1 MKGWKLFVAG
11 ILLGLLLSGLFRLV
25 RIPDNAQSFTLVTTT
40 PDLTPKPSPT
50 LSQIKVHVA
59 GEVKVPGVYTLPDG
73 ATIQDA
79 IEVAQGPTQKARADL
94 LNLAAPLTD
103 GQRIYIPSA
112 EDEQSAQD
120 QHRKPGEY
128 QYCQQGRTGEPARDW
143 KRAGRGDYCLSYSKW
158 LLFSHRRLDES
169 RWHWSGDFRSLET
182 FDHYLAINA
191 KKSTTGII
199 KPWIFIKCYRM
210 IWQAP

>member
-112 EDEQSAQD
+112 EDAQSAQ
-120 QHRKPGEY
+120 ENN
-128 QYCQQGRTGEPARDW
+128 E
-143 KRAGRGDYCLSYSKW
+143 
-158 LLFSHRRLDES
+158 
-169 RWHWSGDFRSLET
+169 RSLEINIGSLVNINT
-182 FDHYLAINA
+182 ASKEELESLPGIGNVRAEAIIAYRTQNGYFLAIEDLM
-191 KKSTTGII
+191 KVDGIG
-199 KPWIFIKCYRM
+199 
-210 IWQAP
+210 QATFEALKHLITISP